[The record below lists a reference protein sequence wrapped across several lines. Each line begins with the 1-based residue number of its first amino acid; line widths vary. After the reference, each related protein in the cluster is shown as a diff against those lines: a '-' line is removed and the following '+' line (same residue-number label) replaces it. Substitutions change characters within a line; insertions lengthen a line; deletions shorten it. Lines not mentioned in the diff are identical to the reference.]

1 MNHKVILADMKNSI
15 GTQTPIVYFEKMTE
29 LLSELFAHIE
39 KLEASLNR
47 VKTHTALA
55 IQWEPRV
62 AANMLAKEIERLR
75 QSNKDA
81 FQVEIELLKKAYAE
95 DIITQ
100 EYASFC
106 QFWQDTFGWHPFLD
120 YAE

>member
-1 MNHKVILADMKNSI
+1 MNRKVILTDMKNSI
-15 GTQTPIVYFEKMTE
+15 GAQAPIVYFEKMTE
-29 LLSELFAHIE
+29 LLSGLFDHIE
-39 KLEASLNR
+39 KLETSLNR

-62 AANMLAKEIERLR
+62 AADMLAKEIERLR
-75 QSNKDA
+75 QTDKDA
-81 FQVEIELLKKAYAE
+81 FQVEIELLKRAYAE
-95 DIITQ
+95 DLVTQ

-106 QFWQDTFGWHPFLD
+106 QFWQDIFGWHPFLD